1 MTVSND
7 PMSPPSQSPDSL
19 SPDGNS
25 VPSQTTESLPD
36 VQSMPVE
43 KCFEELE
50 SIVEALESS
59 ETSLEDSLRLF
70 ERGMKLSAR
79 CSAELTRVERR
90 IKMIIEDAEGRV
102 QLRDFKADEE
112 ERDD

>member
-1 MTVSND
+1 MTVPNE
-7 PMSPPSQSPDSL
+7 PISPSPQSSDGP

-25 VPSQTTESLPD
+25 TPSRPTEVLPD

-50 SIVEALESS
+50 SIVAGLESS

-79 CSAELTRVERR
+79 CSAELNRVERR
-90 IKMIIEDAEGRV
+90 IQMIIENTQGEV
-102 QLRDFKADEE
+102 QVRDFKADED
-112 ERDD
+112 ERGD